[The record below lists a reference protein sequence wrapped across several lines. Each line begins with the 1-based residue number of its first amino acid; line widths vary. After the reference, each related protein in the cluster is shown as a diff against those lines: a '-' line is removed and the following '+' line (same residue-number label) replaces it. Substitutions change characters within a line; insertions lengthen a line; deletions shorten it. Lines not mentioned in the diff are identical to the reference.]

1 MSDGASGR
9 RRVPQGK
16 AQQKR
21 RPSSRPNGGGSR
33 RGKGEGRGF
42 KKPTGPRRSPNGP
55 RLDSNNFLVTTSRGL
70 EGLLTEELVEM
81 GFEATEVP
89 GGATF
94 RGSIADGMRA
104 ALWTRIGMHVLL
116 QIGRADVTCGDDL
129 YAAVRRLHLDDWFD
143 ADSTIAVHSR
153 INESGFRDSRYV
165 GQKAKDAIVDA
176 MRDAHGRR
184 PNVAPKDPDIGVT
197 IHVQGTTG
205 RFYLDL
211 AGSSLHKRGY
221 RVRSVDAP
229 AKENVAAALIR
240 FSGWDRKGPLHDP
253 TCGSGT
259 IPLEAALMALDAAPG
274 LGRAMGFERWPA
286 FPHFEAQWLELV
298 EEARQRRRPKLR
310 AAIIASDTD
319 RDAVS
324 ATTAN
329 VAAAGLRGAIVVRKA
344 DARSTEPLLG
354 GGTFVLNPPYG
365 ERIGGD
371 GGKMAQLN
379 EQLAERLLGV
389 DDHTTAILS
398 LQRWFEG
405 GFGGIETPEFVDCL
419 NGKLRC
425 RMGRFEG
432 PESFE

>member
-1 MSDGASGR
+1 M
-9 RRVPQGK
+9 
-16 AQQKR
+16 
-21 RPSSRPNGGGSR
+21 
-33 RGKGEGRGF
+33 
-42 KKPTGPRRSPNGP
+42 
-55 RLDSNNFLVTTSRGL
+55 
-70 EGLLTEELVEM
+70 LTEELIEL
-81 GFEATEVP
+81 GFDAAEVP

-94 RGSIADGMRA
+94 RGSISDGMRA

-116 QIGRADVTCGDDL
+116 QIGRAEVTCGDDL
-129 YAAVRRLHLDDWFD
+129 YAAVRRLYLGDWFD

-153 INESGFRDSRYV
+153 INESRFRDSRYV

-176 MRDAHGRR
+176 MRDLHGRR
-184 PNVAPKDPDIGVT
+184 PNVAPKDPDVGVT
-197 IHVQGTTG
+197 IHVQGTAG

-240 FSGWDRKGPLHDP
+240 FSQWDRKRPLHDP

-259 IPLEAALMALDAAPG
+259 IAIEAALMALDAAPG
-274 LGRAMGFERWPA
+274 LDRPMGFERWPA
-286 FPHFEAQWLELV
+286 FPHFEAQWKELV

-310 AAIIASDTD
+310 AAIIASDRD

-329 VAAAGLRGAIVVRKA
+329 CAAAGLRGALVVRKA
-344 DARSTEPLLG
+344 DARSTDPLLG
-354 GGTFVLNPPYG
+354 GGHFVLNPPYG

-371 GGKMAQLN
+371 DDKMLRFN
-379 EQLAERLLGV
+379 EELAERLLGV
-389 DDHTTAILS
+389 DDHVTAILS